1 MRFAKV
7 GDRFG
12 KSVTLDVESIG
23 SFARACGDTNPLHH
37 DDAVARASRFGS
49 IIACGPHTASLL
61 LALSAEHFARIC
73 PALGLDFRVQFRKAV
88 KAGDT
93 LALEWTVVRVE
104 DKPSMRGELVEMDGR
119 VHNQHRELVL
129 SGHGLVLAAERL

>member
-119 VHNQHRELVL
+119 VHTQHGELVL

>member
-12 KSVTLDVESIG
+12 KSVTLDVDSIR

-37 DDAVARASRFGS
+37 DEAVARASRFGS

-73 PALGLDFRVQFRKAV
+73 PALGLDSACSFAR
-88 KAGDT
+88 
-93 LALEWTVVRVE
+93 
-104 DKPSMRGELVEMDGR
+104 P
-119 VHNQHRELVL
+119 
-129 SGHGLVLAAERL
+129 